1 MHKDWKFYAVIF
13 AALVIGT
20 AYGAKIPVVNTVAN
34 KLP

>member
-1 MHKDWKFYAVIF
+1 MHKDWKFYAVIV

-20 AYGAKIPVVNTVAN
+20 AYGSKIPGVKQIAD